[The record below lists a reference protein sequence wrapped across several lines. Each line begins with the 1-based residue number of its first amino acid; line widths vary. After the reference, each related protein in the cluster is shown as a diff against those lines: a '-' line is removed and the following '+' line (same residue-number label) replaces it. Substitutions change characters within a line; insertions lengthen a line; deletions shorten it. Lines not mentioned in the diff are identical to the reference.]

1 MAYFPMFIELQDA
14 PCLVLGGGAIAYH
27 KVMVLRD
34 FGAFVTVIAPNI
46 QDSILQTDGVE
57 CIYRT
62 YDVMDLEGKV
72 LVVAATNDTA
82 VNHQISGD
90 CRTRGIPV
98 NAVDQPEDCDFIFPS
113 YIRKGEVVAAFSS
126 GGQSPVVT
134 QYLKRRN
141 EVVVTDTVGRLAE
154 CLGSLRQAVKEQIPL
169 LWQRKAVYENI
180 LQMGLA
186 LGRVPEETA
195 IQNIIKEMKK
205 DGTYEAPED
214 E

>member
-1 MAYFPMFIELQDA
+1 MFIELQDA

-98 NAVDQPEDCDFIFPS
+98 NVVDQPEDCDFIFPS

-141 EVVVTDTVGRLAE
+141 EVVLTDTVGRLTE
-154 CLGSLRQAVKEQIPL
+154 CLGSLRQAVKEQISLP
-169 LWQRKAVYENI
+169 WHRKAVYENI

>member
-1 MAYFPMFIELQDA
+1 MVYFLIFIELQDA

-98 NAVDQPEDCDFIFPS
+98 NVVDQPEDCDFIFPS

-141 EVVVTDTVGRLAE
+141 EVVLTDTVGRLTE
-154 CLGSLRQAVKEQIPL
+154 CLGSLRQAVKEQISLP
-169 LWQRKAVYENI
+169 WHRKAVYENI